1 MKLRI
6 LLIGRNNKTA
16 SHIMYQPSIRL
27 GSQADCEVVI
37 TPEIS
42 PVVSRQHALVDL
54 TDDGVYI
61 TDLNSTNGT
70 YLNGK
75 KLTERTLV
83 QPADEVR
90 LGLNGPIVRA
100 FAIEDQPGAEGT
112 IQESAELLSLSG
124 APAPGKMAPPPPVP
138 FAVTAGKAAPARSSP
153 PPLPARRDR
162 DDDVSVAAR
171 PRANAKKTNPALVLG
186 IGGGSVLIA
195 GLIGFFVWKYAI
207 KGSSNTSTEEPALT
221 SEQIFKELVKSSTYI
236 EVTVPGQKGA
246 KVGTGCLI
254 DRERKLVLTA
264 YHVINAPPD
273 ARINVFFAKYN
284 KDGDLIS
291 SMKDYGTAD
300 AIKAR
305 VLISDSGKDLAILE
319 LDSVPKDA
327 RVTPLATGSPKR
339 GEEVHTVGGSPEASL
354 GLWIYTKGNV
364 REVQEMEDVFKDKS
378 GRVIQTIKA
387 WVISTTNPINH
398 GDSGGAL
405 VNKRCELVGV
415 CSSGRDDVALVRSF
429 IDIREIKAMLDR
441 TPRGSSTPVVVT
453 PKKEE
458 SKVVGGIDRNK
469 VIGRWSGLVAGV
481 IVEFTRNGQ
490 FIMSGDKGSITGT
503 YQWDGNKINI
513 TLNANGKTIVD
524 VMTVKSLT
532 DYQMVIADP
541 QGKEQILVREK

>member
-1 MKLRI
+1 
-6 LLIGRNNKTA
+6 
-16 SHIMYQPSIRL
+16 MYQPSVRL

-42 PVVSRQHALVDL
+42 PIVSRQHALVDL

-83 QPADEVR
+83 QPADEIR
-90 LGLNGPIVRA
+90 LGMNGPIVRA

-138 FAVTAGKAAPARSSP
+138 FAVTAGKAAPSRTSP
-153 PPLPARRDR
+153 PPLPPRRDR
-162 DDDVSVAAR
+162 DDDASVAAR
-171 PRANAKKTNPALVLG
+171 PRAKAKKTNPALILG

-195 GLIGFFVWKYAI
+195 GLIGFLVWRFAI
-207 KGSSNTSTEEPALT
+207 RGSTNTTTEEPSLT
-221 SEQIFKELVKSSTYI
+221 SEQVFKELVKSSTYI
-236 EVTVPGQKGA
+236 EVTVPGKRGA
-246 KVGTGCLI
+246 MTGTGCLI

-264 YHVINAPPD
+264 YHVINAGPS
-273 ARINVFFAKYN
+273 AKINVYFAKYA
-284 KDGDLIS
+284 KDGELLS
-291 SMKDYGTAD
+291 SMKDYGPTD
-300 AIKAR
+300 AIGAK
-305 VLISDSGKDLAILE
+305 VLISDASKDLAILE

-327 RVTPLATGSPKR
+327 RVTPLAAASPKR
-339 GEEVHTVGGSPEASL
+339 GEEVHTVGGSPEASI

-364 REVQEMEDVFKDKS
+364 REVQETEKDLKDNT
-378 GRVIQTIKA
+378 GKIIQHINA
-387 WVISTTNPINH
+387 WVISTTNPINQ

-415 CSSGRDDVALVRSF
+415 CSSLTEGVALVRSF
-429 IDIREIKAMLDR
+429 IDIREVKKMVEN
-441 TPRGSSTPVVVT
+441 SSKSGTNPVVI
-453 PKKEE
+453 PRKEE

-490 FIMSGDKGSITGT
+490 FVMTGDKGSVTGS
-503 YQWDGNKINI
+503 YLWDGNKINI
-513 TLNANGKTIVD
+513 SLNVKGKTIVD